1 MSDNQSIE
9 IPFSFSSLFIAPGR
23 IKPSLTFEAMSA
35 RYELC
40 EDLANMLTEHAK
52 TVLFDLGIDEHDV
65 LRRCEQGLLTEETVG
80 SAINASVVSAA
91 EARWVI
97 RRLAEL
103 LGWDDPGEA
112 PNN

>member
-1 MSDNQSIE
+1 MTDNQSIE
-9 IPFSFSSLFIAPGR
+9 IPPSFVALFVTPGR
-23 IKPSLTFEAMSA
+23 VKPSLAREAMSE

-52 TVLFDLGIDEHDV
+52 TVLFDLGITEADV
-65 LRRCEQGLLTEETVG
+65 LERCELGLLTE
-80 SAINASVVSAA
+80 ASVVSAV

-103 LGWDDPGEA
+103 LAWDDPGEA
-112 PNN
+112 TGS